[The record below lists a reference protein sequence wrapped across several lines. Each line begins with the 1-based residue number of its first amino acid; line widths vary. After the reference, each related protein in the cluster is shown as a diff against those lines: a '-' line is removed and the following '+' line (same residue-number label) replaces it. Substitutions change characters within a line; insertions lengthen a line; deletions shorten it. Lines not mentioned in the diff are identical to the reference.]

1 MRLYFALSPI
11 SIFCFHFFV
20 TFVSSGTKNV
30 LVENTSAKS
39 EELIYQNHNPF
50 KRNSSRL
57 SIAQKSNVSLSNSIE
72 PKKKDS
78 CPSCQSR
85 ETLRNYT
92 INEVKNHIL
101 KSLGMEN
108 GPPALF
114 QRNINNNIVDKVFSI
129 QKNAYSTIPQNFPQE
144 FHVEKEGSDS
154 NIILAELRK

>member
-11 SIFCFHFFV
+11 SFSFFNFFV
-20 TFVSSGTKNV
+20 TFVSSGTNNI

-39 EELIYQNHNPF
+39 EELVYQNPNLS
-50 KRNSSRL
+50 KGNSSRL
-57 SIAQKSNVSLSNSIE
+57 FVAEKSNVSLSNSIE
-72 PKKKDS
+72 PEKKDS

-85 ETLRNYT
+85 ETIRNYT

-114 QRNINNNIVDKVFSI
+114 QRSIDNNIVDKVFSI

-154 NIILAELRK
+154 NIILAEPRK